1 MSVIY
6 SMISLVVLASSIV
19 FLWLMRHHPKI
30 NSWLIFGI
38 AVFLLVYKS
47 CEYSYY
53 AITHTG
59 YSPVEFSHLSYLIF
73 GAVFTFGFAKIGL
86 FGAFVALLSGF
97 GFLVGAIV
105 SPSFM
110 ADDLYLVIAGYISH
124 TLLFIGGGLAL
135 FDHKYYSW
143 KQIYGTY
150 IGLFSM
156 LMYGVLIYTGVL
168 YHLDD
173 PVGSSNFIKMI
184 TGEFMVSVFG
194 EGISVFGKCIGA
206 IALVSLILAAVPVIL
221 CMSNLIVSC
230 HVKYFEKHNDVYEP
244 VLHGFLPYLNRV
256 MDRREERKK
265 NV

>member
-38 AVFLLVYKS
+38 AVLLLVYKS

-110 ADDLYLVIAGYISH
+110 LMIYI
-124 TLLFIGGGLAL
+124 
-135 FDHKYYSW
+135 W
-143 KQIYGTY
+143 
-150 IGLFSM
+150 
-156 LMYGVLIYTGVL
+156 
-168 YHLDD
+168 
-173 PVGSSNFIKMI
+173 
-184 TGEFMVSVFG
+184 
-194 EGISVFGKCIGA
+194 
-206 IALVSLILAAVPVIL
+206 
-221 CMSNLIVSC
+221 
-230 HVKYFEKHNDVYEP
+230 
-244 VLHGFLPYLNRV
+244 
-256 MDRREERKK
+256 
-265 NV
+265 